1 MIAVFRDLS
10 AYVLECASKAF
21 NILEGGCLISVPKRG
36 SRMHVFIKG
45 SLNGLHCC
53 GNKTPAANED
63 RLVCF
68 LDRKSSKEYCGA
80 RL

>member
-1 MIAVFRDLS
+1 MFLLMSWNVHQKPSTFLR
-10 AYVLECASKAF
+10 
-21 NILEGGCLISVPKRG
+21 GGCLISVPKWG

-53 GNKTPAANED
+53 GNKTPAANEA

-68 LDRKSSKEYCGA
+68 LDMKSAKEQCGVG
-80 RL
+80 L